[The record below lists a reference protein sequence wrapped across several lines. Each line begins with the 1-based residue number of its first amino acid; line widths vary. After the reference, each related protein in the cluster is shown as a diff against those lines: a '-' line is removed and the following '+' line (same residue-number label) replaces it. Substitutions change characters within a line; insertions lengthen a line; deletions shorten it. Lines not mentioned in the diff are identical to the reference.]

1 MRYRLPLKLLQTSQQ
16 ARPYQM
22 GQLKRFLPAPVAFLL
37 GIALVLALPPFSL
50 PWVLPVVFGGLFHLT
65 VRRPAVHAYLTGW
78 VFGMGFFLFGISWIA
93 ESFFIE
99 ADQFGWMAVPAVAG
113 LSAMLACFPALAV
126 ALFALT
132 KVTGLSGVL
141 VFSAFWSSAEWLRG
155 TLLTGFP
162 WNLIGYAWADYA
174 IPRQVAALVGSY
186 GVSLITVL
194 SVTLPILILSRE
206 RHQKIA
212 SIVLFASLFALIW
225 LSGTHRLALPSE
237 ASDTTLRIVQGNIPQ
252 HQKWDFE
259 FRERNIARYMELSAL
274 PGRYDILLWPESA
287 FPGYLEAEP
296 AMLQQIAALLP
307 NSAVLLTGVNT
318 RQLGLQGEIN
328 RNSILAIDAEGSV
341 FARYAKHH
349 LVPFGE
355 YVPWWSPLQVEQLTG
370 GSSYFTP
377 GPGPLTIQLPGSRK
391 VGMSICYEAIFP
403 GKIVSDH
410 DRPDWI
416 FNATNDAWFGTS
428 FGPRQHFASARMRAV
443 EEGLPLVRAANTG
456 ISAVIDSSGNIVARI
471 GLEVTD
477 VLDIDLPAPKP
488 STPFSQFDQLYFVL
502 MLVGCLFAAALLHYR
517 RKNRN

>member
-1 MRYRLPLKLLQTSQQ
+1 MRDRLPLKLLQISQQ
-16 ARPYQM
+16 GRLCEM
-22 GQLKRFLPAPVAFLL
+22 SQLKRFLPALVSFLL

-50 PWVLPVVFGGLFHLT
+50 PWVLPIVFGGLFHLT
-65 VRRPAVHAYLTGW
+65 ARRPAYHAFLTGW
-78 VFGMGFFLFGISWIA
+78 IFGLGFFLFGISWIA

-113 LSAMLACFPALAV
+113 LSAMLACFPALAI

-132 KVTGLSGVL
+132 KVTGL
-141 VFSAFWSSAEWLRG
+141 F
-155 TLLTGFP
+155 
-162 WNLIGYAWADYA
+162 
-174 IPRQVAALVGSY
+174 
-186 GVSLITVL
+186 TVL
-194 SVTLPILILSRE
+194 LMTLPILIVSRE
-206 RHQKIA
+206 RHHKTGG
-212 SIVLFASLFALIW
+212 IVLFASLVALIW
-225 LSGTHRLALPSE
+225 LSGTHRLALPID
-237 ASDTTLRIVQGNIPQ
+237 ASGTTVRIVQGNIPQ

-287 FPGYLEAEP
+287 FPGYLEEEP

-391 VGMSICYEAIFP
+391 VGMSICYEVIFP

-488 STPFSQFDQLYFVL
+488 STPFSQFGQLYFVL